1 MNSKSVSRKEKT
13 MNKKE
18 RMEAVFNMQTPD
30 VIPVFPR
37 VMAQAIFDMGWGLP
51 DISTQTTMDVDK
63 VAEAFISN
71 IKKYDYDLCF
81 GTYMDHGFGVP
92 TLGGVI
98 EIPEKFGV
106 SVSIKV
112 PPIQKRE
119 DWPEVKKKL
128 PLDPLKD
135 DRMPD
140 ALKALK
146 IVCQEMGEE
155 NPIAPAYYTGI
166 CAANILFRD
175 VSDLTLDCVEDP
187 EFVDEICQAATDF
200 SIDWARAQYESGCN
214 SVFYLGDHFGTELIS
229 PKMGERYIL
238 PYVAQFVETIQKEF
252 GQKTFMHIHGN
263 MQRPKSY
270 ALLEKLVKE
279 AGVAGLHLDENHD
292 GAWIRENVVEKL
304 GIPGALI
311 VHGPDPIAS
320 GPLEKI
326 DAVVKET
333 VESGGPGGCV
343 LMGPSCQVLPSTPGP
358 NFKVWVDSTHKY
370 GTYPIV
376 A

>member
-1 MNSKSVSRKEKT
+1 

-37 VMAQAIFDMGWGLP
+37 VMAQAIFDMGWSLP

-92 TLGGVI
+92 TLGGVLT
-98 EIPEKFGV
+98 IPEKFGS

-119 DWPEVKKKL
+119 DWAEVKKKL

-146 IVCQEMGEE
+146 IVCQEVGEE
-155 NPIAPAYYTGI
+155 YPIAPAYYTGI

-200 SIDWARAQYESGCN
+200 SIDWARAQYEPI
-214 SVFYLGDHFGTELIS
+214 F
-229 PKMGERYIL
+229 IL
-238 PYVAQFVETIQKEF
+238 AK
-252 GQKTFMHIHGN
+252 K
-263 MQRPKSY
+263 R
-270 ALLEKLVKE
+270 
-279 AGVAGLHLDENHD
+279 
-292 GAWIRENVVEKL
+292 
-304 GIPGALI
+304 
-311 VHGPDPIAS
+311 
-320 GPLEKI
+320 
-326 DAVVKET
+326 
-333 VESGGPGGCV
+333 
-343 LMGPSCQVLPSTPGP
+343 
-358 NFKVWVDSTHKY
+358 
-370 GTYPIV
+370 
-376 A
+376 

>member
-1 MNSKSVSRKEKT
+1 

-37 VMAQAIFDMGWGLP
+37 VMAQAIFDMGWSLP
-51 DISTQTTMDVDK
+51 DISTQTTMDADK

-92 TLGGVI
+92 TLGGVLNI
-98 EIPEKFGV
+98 SEKFGS

-119 DWPEVKKKL
+119 DWNEVKKKL

-146 IVCQEMGEE
+146 IVCQEMGDEC
-155 NPIAPAYYTGI
+155 PIAPAYYTGI

-200 SIDWARAQYESGCN
+200 SIDWARAQYEAGCN

-229 PKMGERYIL
+229 PKMGERFIL

-270 ALLEKLVKE
+270 ALLERLVKE

-292 GAWIRENVVEKL
+292 GTWIRENVVEKL

-333 VESGGPGGCV
+333 VESGGPGGSV

-358 NFKVWVDSTHKY
+358 NFKAWVDSTHKY
-370 GTYPIV
+370 GTYPISS
-376 A
+376 

>member
-1 MNSKSVSRKEKT
+1 

-37 VMAQAIFDMGWGLP
+37 VMAQAIFDMGWNLP

-98 EIPEKFGV
+98 NIPDKFGV

-119 DWPEVKKKL
+119 DWSEVKKKL

-200 SIDWARAQYESGCN
+200 SIDWARAQYEAGCN

-263 MQRPKSY
+263 MQRPKSF
-270 ALLEKLVKE
+270 ALLERLVKE

-320 GPLEKI
+320 GPQEKI

-333 VESGGPGGCV
+333 VESGGPGG
-343 LMGPSCQVLPSTPGP
+343 LRADGPQLPG
-358 NFKVWVDSTHKY
+358 
-370 GTYPIV
+370 V
-376 A
+376 AFNSRPQF